1 MGFFKDFKEDLS
13 QAVNELSDDA
23 AKLTG
28 TADNSKGQELPAD
41 DAMVDTLGEEENEVT
56 DADLEAS
63 LSRMLAQSE
72 EQATKEESAPAPR
85 QSRKET
91 SRPAADERKDKENSV
106 KASSVKEIEAEET
119 DEDAVSDETAIIT
132 PGLSIKGDITSAGSI
147 ELLGKVEGNVTCKGK
162 LVVSGTIKGSSNS
175 ADFFSDKAE
184 ITGDITCNGPAK
196 IGSGSVIIGN
206 LVATSAV
213 IAGAIKGDIDVQG
226 PVIVDTTAIVMGNI
240 KSKLVQINNGAVIE
254 GYCSQ
259 CYSDNSP
266 KKFFGEI

>member
-23 AKLTG
+23 SKLVG
-28 TADNSKGQELPAD
+28 AEVVDDKLPSD
-41 DAMVDTLGEEENEVT
+41 DVMVDTLADSSITAGMMDEVSDNEI
-56 DADLEAS
+56 EAS
-63 LSRMLAQSE
+63 LSKALADID
-72 EQATKEESAPAPR
+72 
-85 QSRKET
+85 
-91 SRPAADERKDKENSV
+91 AADDIKSESNDT
-106 KASSVKEIEAEET
+106 EIEKAVDEPAEAVQED

-132 PGLSIKGDITSAGSI
+132 PGLVINGDVTSAGSI

-162 LVVSGTIKGSSNS
+162 LIVSGTIKGNSSS
-175 ADFFSDKAE
+175 SDFFADKAN
-184 ITGDITCNGPAK
+184 ITGNVKCDGPAK
-196 IGSGSVIIGN
+196 IGSGSVIVGN

-226 PVIVDTTAIVMGNI
+226 PVIIDTTAIVMGDI

-254 GYCSQ
+254 GHCSQ

-266 KKFFGEI
+266 KKFFGEN